1 MTTRTTAELIEAA
14 LSRDARSVARV
25 ISMVED
31 NHPDAAAILA
41 TLFPRTGSGFAIGLT
56 GAPGSGKSTLT
67 DQLISHVRS
76 LGDEVGVLA
85 VDPSSPFTG
94 GAILGDRIRMQ
105 DHIGDPGVY
114 IRSMGSRGHLGG
126 VSEATPKAMMVLD
139 AVGFPHVFVETVGV
153 GQAEVE
159 IVESAD
165 TTIVVVNPGWGDS
178 VQANKAGLL
187 EIGDL
192 FVVNKADRDGVSEA
206 VRDLEQ
212 MLDLG
217 AERAWRPPVLE
228 TVATTGRGIGPVW
241 EAVQEH
247 RGFLE
252 KTGRLRDRR
261 SARLRTEL
269 HRAVIAELLRRAESA
284 AEGDRFV
291 SLAAEVDARRL
302 DPWTAARAILDG
314 S

>member
-1 MTTRTTAELIEAA
+1 MTTRTTDELIEAA
-14 LSRDARSVARV
+14 LRHEARAVARL
-25 ISMVED
+25 ISLVED
-31 NHPDAAAILA
+31 DRPGATSVLAA
-41 TLFPRTGSGFAIGLT
+41 LFPRTGSAHVVGLT

-67 DQLISHVRS
+67 DQLIRHVRA
-76 LGDEVGVLA
+76 LGDEIGVLA

-126 VSEATPKAMMVLD
+126 VAEATPKAIMILD
-139 AVGFPHVFVETVGV
+139 AIGLPFVFVETVGV

-159 IVESAD
+159 IVENAD

-187 EIGDL
+187 EIGDI
-192 FVVNKADRDGVSEA
+192 FVVNKADRDGVAET

-217 AERAWRPPVLE
+217 AARAWRPPVL
-228 TVATTGRGIGPVW
+228 TAVATTGRGIEPIW
-241 EAVQEH
+241 NAVH
-247 RGFLE
+247 DHWDFLQT
-252 KTGRLRDRR
+252 TGQLDEMRSVRLRR
-261 SARLRTEL
+261 EL
-269 HRAVIAELLRRAESA
+269 HRAVVAELLRRAEED
-284 AEGDRFV
+284 AEDDRLV
-291 SLAAEVDARRL
+291 SLAAEVHARRL
-302 DPWTAARAILDG
+302 DPWTAAKQLLDG

>member
-1 MTTRTTAELIEAA
+1 MTRTTDELIQAA
-14 LSRDARSVARV
+14 QHRDPRAVARL
-25 ISMVED
+25 ISLVED
-31 NHPDAAAILA
+31 RHASAPAVLA
-41 TLFPRTGSGFAIGLT
+41 SLFPRTGSAYVIGLT

-67 DQLISHVRS
+67 DLLIRHVRS
-76 LGDEVGVLA
+76 LGEEVGVLA

-105 DHIGDPGVY
+105 DHVGDPGVY

-126 VSEATPKAMMVLD
+126 VAEATPKAIMILD
-139 AVGFPHVFVETVGV
+139 AIGLPFVFVETVGV

-187 EIGDL
+187 EIGDV
-192 FVVNKADRDGVSEA
+192 FVVNKADRDGVAEA

-217 AERAWRPPVLE
+217 GHRDWRPPVL
-228 TVATTGRGIGPVW
+228 TTIATTGEGIGAVW
-241 EAVQEH
+241 EAIFEH
-247 RGFLE
+247 RAFLQS
-252 KTGRLRDRR
+252 TGRLEEIR
-261 SARLRTEL
+261 SARLRQE
-269 HRAVIAELLRRAESA
+269 LRRAVVGELLGR
-284 AEGDRFV
+284 AEGTAEDDRFV
-291 SLAAEVDARRL
+291 AIAAEVDARRL
-302 DPWTAARAILDG
+302 DPWTAARQLLE
-314 S
+314 